1 MLPDD
6 SKASRQKTRV
16 VKRSLN
22 PLFNHTMVYDG
33 FQAKDLAEACAEF
46 TLWHHEAFS
55 KRQLGG
61 IRLSLGTGEG
71 EGTPGPPGC
80 PRCHGSGLTGWSLRR
95 EQLRAA
101 RGLDGLDGGGAGRV
115 EAAAAAARA
124 LGGSA
129 APPADQPG
137 PPGVAPRERPGLR
150 DLRDGD
156 LGHRCVGWGLCPPLP
171 AAMK

>member
-1 MLPDD
+1 MCVCPLTSCHPSYVLPDD

-46 TLWHHEAFS
+46 TLWHHEAFA

-71 EGTPGPPGC
+71 GAPGAPM
-80 PRCHGSGLTGWSLRR
+80 
-95 EQLRAA
+95 AA
-101 RGLDGLDGGGAGRV
+101 RGVTAV
-115 EAAAAAARA
+115 
-124 LGGSA
+124 
-129 APPADQPG
+129 
-137 PPGVAPRERPGLR
+137 
-150 DLRDGD
+150 
-156 LGHRCVGWGLCPPLP
+156 VG
-171 AAMK
+171 

>member
-1 MLPDD
+1 MCPSPCCHSSYVLPDD

-61 IRLSLGTGEG
+61 IRLSLGTGEQG
-71 EGTPGPPGC
+71 I
-80 PRCHGSGLTGWSLRR
+80 
-95 EQLRAA
+95 
-101 RGLDGLDGGGAGRV
+101 
-115 EAAAAAARA
+115 A
-124 LGGSA
+124 LG
-129 APPADQPG
+129 
-137 PPGVAPRERPGLR
+137 APRAVTE
-150 DLRDGD
+150 GD
-156 LGHRCVGWGLCPPLP
+156 TEISP
-171 AAMK
+171 